1 MTRRFPPNSTAMSTL
16 AALLQRV
23 SMPRNDYMRIA
34 LVLSVA
40 IHAGALALHFSN
52 KPLAPAAS
60 TTLEVVLVNTRS
72 ESAPIA
78 PKVLAQQQLDGGGN
92 EREGESSSPLPNTGA
107 ANPDQIILE
116 ALRKRQEQLEA
127 EQARLYTQLVSEQQV
142 RAEQKPMDMLAQ
154 SNELGTDNRNQE
166 SQLLNAQISVLKERI
181 DLYNAQPRQRFIG
194 PSAKESADA
203 LYIESWRRK
212 IEQLGTEHYP
222 EQARGKVYGSLQL
235 TVYIRQ
241 DGTLDKIEIDQP
253 STHAVLN
260 LAARRIVQ
268 LAAPFPPLPPELA
281 KDTDIL
287 VITRTWHFTNQQ
299 LHTAIP

>member
-1 MTRRFPPNSTAMSTL
+1 MSTL

-34 LVLSVA
+34 LVLSIAV
-40 IHAGALALHFSN
+40 HAAVLTLHFSSPPPPRSSRA
-52 KPLAPAAS
+52 PLEI
-60 TTLEVVLVNTRS
+60 LLVNTHS
-72 ESAPIA
+72 ESAPVA
-78 PKVLAQQQLDGGGN
+78 PTALAQQQLDGGGN
-92 EREGESSSPLPNTGA
+92 ERPGESSSPLPYTGA
-107 ANPDQIILE
+107 ASPDQIILD
-116 ALRKRQEQLEA
+116 ALRKRQEQLET
-127 EQARLYTQLVSEQQV
+127 EQARLFTQLVAEQHV
-142 RAEQKPMDMLAQ
+142 RAEQKPQDILAQ
-154 SNELGTDNRNQE
+154 SSESGTDSRHQE

-194 PSAKESADA
+194 PSTQASADA

-241 DGTLDKIEIDQP
+241 DGTLDKIEIDRP
-253 STHAVLN
+253 SPHAVLN
-260 LAARRIVQ
+260 LAAKRIVQ

-299 LHTAIP
+299 LQTAIP